1 MLSQGAA
8 RLQQGRRVLLETEE
22 VSHGVLASLQRQR
35 AQLAEAR
42 AATAET
48 GEEVSASK
56 RSLRSLWLHA
66 VCRSSA
72 YWLLGLLLVG
82 TLALLFYGRLERLGL
97 VHKPVY
103 HHHPPPPRVPPP
115 PRTLLRG
122 SSPPPVTAAK

>member
-1 MLSQGAA
+1 MERRQRAALLGGAQVLSQGAA

-42 AATAET
+42 AAAAET
-48 GEEVSASK
+48 GEEVAASK

-72 YWLLGLLLVG
+72 YWLLGLLLLG
-82 TLALLFYGRLERLGL
+82 SLGL
-97 VHKPVY
+97 VFYGHLESLGLVQKPA
-103 HHHPPPPRVPPP
+103 HRRALRPPPPP
-115 PRTLLRG
+115 G
-122 SSPPPVTAAK
+122 